1 MKTYD
6 ILKKR
11 HVTSAMKLI
20 RIYDKDVLGLF
31 FICGISQGEKKLDFV
46 QTLICSQCGQ
56 FGRLEVFMTYMYFSL
71 FFIPVFRWGVKY
83 YVKSSCCGTVYEI
96 DRTLGKRLKGGENI
110 TLTQADLHMSSQG
123 YRHTQTNECPY
134 CGYQIDS
141 DFEFCP
147 KCGKKL

>member
-1 MKTYD
+1 M
-6 ILKKR
+6 
-11 HVTSAMKLI
+11 
-20 RIYDKDVLGLF
+20 F

-46 QTLICSQCGQ
+46 QTLICSHCGQ

-71 FFIPVFRWGVKY
+71 FFIPIFRWNVKY

-96 DRTLGKRLKGGENI
+96 DPTLGKRLKRGENI
-110 TLTQADLHMSSQG
+110 TLTQNDLHTVSQG
-123 YRHTQTNECPY
+123 YQREQPVSCPY
-134 CGYQIDS
+134 CGYQIGS